1 MQFTRPQFAGHA
13 DVPRMHGELGIE
25 HSGVDRASLRLT
37 EHGDEFVTAL
47 AHLRERAGS
56 ASWGDDG
63 LFGAFVAAYNRCALT
78 AVEAYAH
85 LGGTVGGTGDALAVA
100 RRRVSDAEGDAGRQ
114 ITGAHDKT
122 GRAWA

>member
-1 MQFTRPQFAGHA
+1 MQGELSRGLSS
-13 DVPRMHGELGIE
+13 ELGIE

-63 LFGAFVAAYNRCALT
+63 LFGAFVAAYNRGALT

-85 LGGTVGGTGDALAVA
+85 LGGNVSGHGDALAVA
-100 RRRVSDAEGDAGRQ
+100 RRRVSDTEGDAGRQ
-114 ITGAHDKT
+114 IAAAADETGLT
-122 GRAWA
+122 WA